1 MSRLWP
7 LGRSS
12 DSELQRTRLWFADKL
27 KRREPPLRKRFC
39 TAFRCIAL
47 SSLHLQFSLLWGTH
61 PHAAARIAPA
71 CLLAVTAIALTSL
84 ACTQRMQLFF
94 LLHARTQPI
103 APCDLQSLFQNF
115 GSLTLPRTRRIAPPP
130 VCHACRY

>member
-39 TAFRCIAL
+39 TAWHCIEL
-47 SSLHLQFSLLWGTH
+47 
-61 PHAAARIAPA
+61 IAFTIFF
-71 CLLAVTAIALTSL
+71 VMGDTS
-84 ACTQRMQLFF
+84 
-94 LLHARTQPI
+94 
-103 APCDLQSLFQNF
+103 
-115 GSLTLPRTRRIAPPP
+115 TRRSTHRTGLSARRDCNSSYVFGLHPT
-130 VCHACRY
+130 HAIVFSAACANTANRPL